1 MLGQAREAS
10 ETGTYH
16 VMMCSI
22 NHQNILEDEED
33 NWQFIN
39 TLDWMRI
46 HYDDEGTPSGSN
58 CTYYAY
64 CLMLN
69 HLLLLIREREVEDGK
84 RDLQQC
90 FSVT

>member
-1 MLGQAREAS
+1 MSGQAREAS

-39 TLDWMRI
+39 TLDRMRI
-46 HYDDEGTPSGSN
+46 CYGDYGTSIDSSSQPHYTG
-58 CTYYAY
+58 
-64 CLMLN
+64 
-69 HLLLLIREREVEDGK
+69 
-84 RDLQQC
+84 
-90 FSVT
+90 